1 MEHRQLKVLLEEYA
15 DGTLSSE
22 IHQKVSQ
29 HLALCQECK
38 ERLRLIRLTHGI
50 TIAARLVASRAPAPG
65 FSRQVLQAIAQQRD
79 NYLFWRPLR
88 IVALRTIPA
97 MAILALILGVV
108 AYMQM
113 TALLDAPNKS
123 EMSQL
128 ESYLD
133 LPTNWGQEDAV
144 LSETISR
151 DPDRVV
157 KTLMGGQTNPSKSE
171 GKVK

>member
-1 MEHRQLKVLLEEYA
+1 MEHRQLKGLIEEYWE
-15 DGTLSSE
+15 GTLSPE
-22 IHQKVSQ
+22 VYPKVTQ
-29 HLALCQECK
+29 HLAQCHECK
-38 ERLRLIRLTHGI
+38 QHLRLIRLTQGI
-50 TIAARLVASRAPAPG
+50 TAASKGIAPPFPAPG
-65 FSRQVLQAIAQQRD
+65 FSRQVLQAVAQQRD

>member
-1 MEHRQLKVLLEEYA
+1 MEHRRLKGLIEEYSE
-15 DGTLSSE
+15 GTLSPDL
-22 IHQKVSQ
+22 HQKVTQ
-29 HLALCQECK
+29 HLGQCHEC
-38 ERLRLIRLTHGI
+38 EGHLRLIGLTQVI
-50 TIAARLVASRAPAPG
+50 TAASKGMAPPFPPLG

-88 IVALRTIPA
+88 IVALRTIPV
-97 MAILALILGVV
+97 MAVLALILGVF

-113 TALLDAPNKS
+113 TALQNTASQS

-133 LPTNWGQEDAV
+133 LSTNWDQEDAV

-157 KTLMGGQTNPSKSE
+157 KTHRGGETNQSDSE

>member
-22 IHQKVSQ
+22 IHQKVGQ

-38 ERLRLIRLTHGI
+38 ERLQLIRLTHGI
-50 TIAARLVASRAPAPG
+50 TTTARLVASPTPAPG

-88 IVALRTIPA
+88 VVALRAIPV
-97 MAILALILGVV
+97 MAILALILGVF

-113 TALLDAPNKS
+113 TALQPPTS
-123 EMSQL
+123 ETLQL

-157 KTLMGGQTNPSKSE
+157 KILMGGQTNPSDSE
-171 GKVK
+171 GKAK

>member
-1 MEHRQLKVLLEEYA
+1 MEHRQLKGLIEEYCE
-15 DGTLSSE
+15 GTLSPE
-22 IHQKVSQ
+22 VYPKVTQ
-29 HLALCQECK
+29 HLAQCHECK
-38 ERLRLIRLTHGI
+38 QHLRLIRLTQGI
-50 TIAARLVASRAPAPG
+50 TAASKGIAPPFPAPG
-65 FSRQVLQAIAQQRD
+65 FSRQVLQAVAQQRD

-88 IVALRTIPA
+88 LVALRAIPV
-97 MAILALILGVV
+97 MAILALILGVF
-108 AYMQM
+108 AYTQM
-113 TALLDAPNKS
+113 TALQPPMS
-123 EMSQL
+123 ETLQL